1 MIVAQQRSASRK
13 NYGGSCGKSNWPR
26 ASAAGQS
33 LGPLPPRYEPPPQI
47 SIPILLHKQTAALA
61 GTGQNFNRGF
71 ADLARDVDV
80 KAIIDE
86 GGGDAAVTSRVRCA
100 FAA

>member
-1 MIVAQQRSASRK
+1 V
-13 NYGGSCGKSNWPR
+13 
-26 ASAAGQS
+26 S
-33 LGPLPPRYEPPPQI
+33 LKFQNQFCATN
-47 SIPILLHKQTAALA
+47 KTAAVA

-80 KAIIDE
+80 KALVDE
-86 GGGDAAVTSRVRCA
+86 GGGDAAVMSRVRCA